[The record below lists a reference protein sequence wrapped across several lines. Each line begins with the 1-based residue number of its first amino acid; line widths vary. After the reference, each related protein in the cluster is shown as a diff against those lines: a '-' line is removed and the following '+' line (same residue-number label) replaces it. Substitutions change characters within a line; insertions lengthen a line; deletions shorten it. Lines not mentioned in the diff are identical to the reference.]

1 MPQQEIRFA
10 LVLYGGVSLAI
21 YINGVVQELLRMV
34 RATSGLRPHK
44 AGTSEGI
51 YRKLG
56 SLLERGIVPPNDAD
70 PGPNDPIKTRFRI
83 DIISGTSAGGLNG
96 IYLAKALIGDKNIDG
111 VQELWFSE
119 GDISRLLNDSLSYGD
134 IPIKPSHDAES
145 LLNSRRMYYRLLK
158 AFDEMDG
165 NGRGP
170 PRNDQTT
177 SPLADE
183 MDVFATTTDIEG
195 VPVPIR
201 LFDNIVY
208 ERRHRNDFHL
218 RFIPEER
225 NDFQADNNPFLA
237 FAARCTSS
245 FPFAFEP
252 MRLCDIDEVLAS
264 DHVYAPD
271 RPYCRSDSTRW
282 QKFFTN
288 YIQTDPDDVDAV
300 DMRST
305 PFPRRSFGDGGYL
318 NNAPFSYAVDA
329 LLARQPALPIDRK
342 LLYVEPSPA
351 HPEEAALRTDKPD
364 AIENS
369 LAALVT
375 IPGYQ
380 TIRNDLFRMLERN
393 HNAAKINKA
402 LNEVQ
407 AAIQLPERDPPGEP
421 PEMPFLTDDCYRGCY
436 QVRATDTTNQLALI
450 AARALSVDEQ
460 SVLFTA
466 LRSLIR
472 AWRDFRYRV
481 ASADPIGIRDFLERF
496 DLSYRLRRLRFVLR
510 KLDALHA
517 LPLQDQNHPAYL
529 EALAVRA
536 FVFGTDRQV
545 PDRPVAAADLQDVWT
560 VIAKQYT
567 DLRQVARRLTEKP
580 LPPDTTSP
588 GDPQATA
595 SDDPVH
601 LVRALLEPLQP
612 VIRQLLSTI
621 AGMPSSPA
629 EQADAQYRL
638 RTKPLDRSVHESRNA
653 ELACDARAATLLA
666 EREALQ
672 QALAGLDQQLAAIFA
687 TRFAASHGAVAAV
700 FSAPGDARDAALV
713 AARYYRWFDRF
724 DCVQFLM
731 SFGTDIGEP
740 DQVDIVRI
748 APEDASRLV
757 PDVAA
762 RRRKLKG
769 LVVAHF
775 GAFLNHDW
783 RVNDLLWGRL
793 DAAERIITCLLPL
806 SDNAD
811 LRYRLIDEAQ
821 NAILHEFQALG
832 RLEDMATRQSLQPRP
847 GAAITSEEAARVSV
861 MIAAPPIPAS
871 AGSPPTPLEANQQ
884 FIETWQRVVPS
895 EPDPR
900 AMIETLAR
908 GTTITGRLFEYV
920 ALRQGL
926 PGWGRY
932 FVIGG
937 RVLWGL
943 VEISVPRKLP
953 SLLARYWLSLLLLIA
968 IVLIVAGL
976 LAAPGMSA
984 VGASLLIL
992 VLAIEIA
999 RLTLSR
1005 FLLGKKWLWVLILLL
1020 SGLVVIGI
1028 GYGEWRLYEW
1038 GRHNGQAEFAKIP
1051 RTP

>member
-1 MPQQEIRFA
+1 MPEQEIRFA
-10 LVLYGGVSLAI
+10 VVLYGGVSLAI

-34 RATSGLRPHK
+34 RATSGLQPRNT
-44 AGTSEGI
+44 GTSEGV

-56 SLLERGIVPPNDAD
+56 CVLERGILPPNDAD

-96 IYLAKALIGDKNIDG
+96 LYLAKALIGDKSIDG
-111 VQELWFSE
+111 VQELWFDE
-119 GDISRLLNDSLSYGD
+119 GDIRALLNDAGSYKN
-134 IPIKPSHDAES
+134 IQLRRPQEIES

-158 AFDEMDG
+158 AFDTMDEG
-165 NGRGP
+165 GRGSA
-170 PRNDQTT
+170 REDKIT

-183 MDVFATTTDIEG
+183 IDVFATTTDIEG

-218 RFIPEER
+218 RFIPNER

-252 MRLCDIDEVLAS
+252 MRLCDIDEALAS
-264 DHVYAPD
+264 DPIYALA

-288 YIQTDPDDVDAV
+288 YLQTDPADVDAV
-300 DMRST
+300 DPRST

-318 NNAPFSYAVDA
+318 NNAPFSYAVEA

-342 LLYVEPSPA
+342 LFYVEPSPT
-351 HPEEAALRTDKPD
+351 HPEEAVLRTDKPD

-380 TIRNDLFRMLERN
+380 TIRNDLMRMLERN
-393 HNAAKINKA
+393 HDAAKINKA
-402 LNEVQ
+402 LGELQ
-407 AAIQLPERDPPGEP
+407 PAIDLPEQDPPGEP

-436 QVRATDTTNQLALI
+436 QIRATDTTNQIALI
-450 AARALSVDEQ
+450 MARALSVDEQ
-460 SVLFTA
+460 SVLFVA

-472 AWRDFRYRV
+472 AWRDYRYRV
-481 ASADPIGIRDFLERF
+481 SDADAAGVHSFLERF
-496 DLSYRLRRLRFVLR
+496 DLSYRVRRLRFVLR

-517 LPLQDQNHPAYL
+517 LPLQDRDHPAYR

-536 FVFGTDRQV
+536 FTFGADRQV
-545 PDRPVAAADLQDVWT
+545 PDRPVPAQDLQDVWT
-560 VIAKQYT
+560 VVAGQYAE
-567 DLRQVARRLTEKP
+567 LHKIARRLTQKP

-588 GDPQATA
+588 GDPDMPDAN
-595 SDDPVH
+595 DPVH
-601 LVRALLEPLQP
+601 LVRALLEPRRAE
-612 VIRQLLSTI
+612 IRQLLRTI
-621 AGMPSSPA
+621 AGMPAEGPA
-629 EQADAQYRL
+629 GAKDRL
-638 RTKPLDRSVHESRNA
+638 QTKPLDRSVHESRNA
-653 ELACDARAATLLA
+653 ELACDSRAEELLG
-666 EREALQ
+666 ELR
-672 QALAGLDQQLAAIFA
+672 QALAELDQQLAAIFA
-687 TRFAASHGAVAAV
+687 KRFADTHETVVKAVSSHG
-700 FSAPGDARDAALV
+700 DAAQV
-713 AARYYRWFDRF
+713 AARYYLCFERF
-724 DCVQFLM
+724 DCVQFPM
-731 SFGTDIGEP
+731 SFGTNIGEP

-748 APEDASRLV
+748 APEDADRLV
-757 PDVAA
+757 DDAAA

-775 GAFLNHDW
+775 GAFLDRDW
-783 RVNDLLWGRL
+783 RVSDLLWGRL

-806 SDNAD
+806 AESKP
-811 LRYRLIDEAQ
+811 LRYRLIDDAQ
-821 NAILHEFQALG
+821 NAILYEFKAL
-832 RLEDMATRQSLQPRP
+832 RRMEDMATRQSAQPRP
-847 GAAITSEEAARVSV
+847 GAAMTAAEAARLAV
-861 MIAAPPIPAS
+861 MIAAPAVPAPPVP
-871 AGSPPTPLEANQQ
+871 PPTKLEANQQ
-884 FIETWQRVVPS
+884 FMETWQSVVPS

-900 AMIETLAR
+900 AMLDALAR
-908 GTTITGRLFEYV
+908 GTEITGRILE
-920 ALRQGL
+920 AIAKKHGL

-932 FVIGG
+932 LVIAG
-937 RVLWGL
+937 RVFWGL
-943 VEISVPRKLP
+943 VEISVPRSLP

-976 LAAPGMSA
+976 FGAPGVTA
-984 VGASLLIL
+984 VGWILLAL

-999 RLTLSR
+999 RFTLSR
-1005 FLLGKKWLWVLILLL
+1005 FLLGRRWLGPLVLLL
-1020 SGLVVIGI
+1020 SGLVLIGI
-1028 GYGEWRLYEW
+1028 GYGGWRLYEW
-1038 GRHNGQAEFAKIP
+1038 GLHNGQAEFAKP
-1051 RTP
+1051 ARPPS